1 MSHYFEKNF
10 WRIVD
15 SRHEQ
20 DWKGILEQSKSKVM
34 LLLLGKTVMEKNS
47 HPKNERASWVSN
59 WPLVSTWGHHVLLA
73 SSLLPLFL
81 TLSPECF
88 FFRVSFPPSLRLRGA
103 GKSPRHGSIPRQAPR
118 LEIEAARQAAP
129 GHTAPP
135 PAQTWGHRAGLSLAT
150 QDPSSPR
157 ILIVPRVDAPGL

>member
-81 TLSPECF
+81 TLSP
-88 FFRVSFPPSLRLRGA
+88 RLRGA

-135 PAQTWGHRAGLSLAT
+135 PAQTWGHGAGLSLAT